1 MYSDLSFT
9 GTISQWIVW
18 GIPVFLVATFSGVLK
33 MLATLD
39 ADPEQEPTKTSKTI
53 GTIMQVIGAS
63 LILYHL
69 CAPTFYVKYTPP
81 TLSGVYIT
89 TAFSM
94 LLFGYG
100 TYFKDMKESPRSNW
114 IKVSKVFAHIFGFWA
129 LDLVISRIYY
139 TLDPYS
145 SWGFDLTL
153 CIFIVVLA
161 GLSALLFW
169 LSYRHLRSKQTL

>member
-1 MYSDLSFT
+1 MDRLGY
-9 GTISQWIVW
+9 
-18 GIPVFLVATFSGVLK
+18 SGVPSCDLLRRTK